1 MNLTY
6 KMLNK
11 SKKILSEISAGE
23 LLDKVSILEI
33 KLEKIKDKNG
43 QIEIKKEYKILKEI
57 QNSSI
62 KYEDRIKNL
71 INSIK
76 EVNIKL
82 WDAEDKLRICEKNK
96 DFGKS
101 FIELAREIYFNNDK
115 RSRIKSEINKILGSN
130 IKEVKQYVKY

>member
-1 MNLTY
+1 MA
-6 KMLNK
+6 NK
-11 SKKILSEISAGE
+11 SKKILTEISAGE
-23 LLDKVSILEI
+23 LLDKISILEI
-33 KLEKIKDKNG
+33 KLEKIKDKNS
-43 QIEIKKEYKILKEI
+43 QKEIKKEYKILKEI

-96 DFGKS
+96 DFGKN
-101 FIELAREIYFNNDK
+101 FIELAREVYLNNDK
-115 RSRIKSEINKILGSN
+115 RAKIKSDINQILKSN